1 MEESPRPNRG
11 VLLSTLS
18 DLNENVSSCCFDIFE
33 TKNKVIPTLVQI
45 PGDFDFIEISPQ
57 RRLRIINIKPFK
69 NVENETT
76 ETVGGEEDLSEEEYW
91 FENAA
96 PDRLPVIQPQPDLHL
111 PEHQPAGVPQL
122 HHPPPLA
129 AGATTESE
137 ATQPGDRL
145 DLQQQNILHA
155 EQEEVRPYNVWCRVE
170 AQRNSVL
177 ISFCRV
183 FTSNLN
189 LPIICR

>member
-76 ETVGGEEDLSEEEYW
+76 ETEGGEEDLSEEEYW

-96 PDRLPVIQPQPDLHL
+96 PDRLPVIQPQPQPQQSRVINKFEPREPPSVSGAATPKHVNHNFISPGRL
-111 PEHQPAGVPQL
+111 PRKSLKPK
-122 HHPPPLA
+122 
-129 AGATTESE
+129 S
-137 ATQPGDRL
+137 L
-145 DLQQQNILHA
+145 DL
-155 EQEEVRPYNVWCRVE
+155 ETDDFEDDETVR
-170 AQRNSVL
+170 
-177 ISFCRV
+177 
-183 FTSNLN
+183 
-189 LPIICR
+189 